1 MKHFLFFLQMS
12 VIAATSVLT
21 SCGGAP
27 VKSPC
32 SVEVFI
38 PLKQYTEVELLGQ
51 HGKIIDST
59 LTIANDS
66 VRFMRDD
73 IDNMPYVAK
82 LCFKNP
88 SDSLDILYMPM
99 VIEGGTV
106 KVEISDVLNLTG
118 TDDNRALFRFIKA
131 KNSFAA
137 NYQNPDYDLD
147 KLNRDYSKFYSDQ
160 MILNSDN
167 AVGRYLL
174 DTYGSLLTSEDM
186 RRVKEK
192 IK

>member
-12 VIAATSVLT
+12 VIAAAAVLP
-21 SCGGAP
+21 S
-27 VKSPC
+27 
-32 SVEVFI
+32 
-38 PLKQYTEVELLGQ
+38 EVEPLGQ
-51 HGKIIDST
+51 HGKLIDST

-73 IDNMPYVAK
+73 IDNMPYVAN

-137 NYQNPDYDLD
+137 HYQNPDYDLD
-147 KLNRDYSKFYSDQ
+147 KLNRDYSKFYSDK
-160 MILNSDN
+160 LFARHLRLAANKRGY
-167 AVGRYLL
+167 AE
-174 DTYGSLLTSEDM
+174 SEGKD
-186 RRVKEK
+186 
-192 IK
+192 